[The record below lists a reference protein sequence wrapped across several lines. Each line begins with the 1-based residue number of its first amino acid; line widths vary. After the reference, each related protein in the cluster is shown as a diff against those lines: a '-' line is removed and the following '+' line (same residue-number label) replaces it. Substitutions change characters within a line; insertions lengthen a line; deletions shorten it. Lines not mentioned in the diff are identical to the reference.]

1 MSQLNIGMISFAH
14 AHAFDYLENLL
25 RFSEV
30 IVGGIADEVPARTRA
45 LAEKHSIPYYANYK
59 ELLADPKIDAVIICS
74 ENVFHAK
81 LTIDSAR
88 AGKHVLCEKPLGLS
102 VEEMQQMISVC
113 AEEKVQLMTAF
124 PCRFLTSVVRAKEAL
139 DRGDIGEIIAF
150 KGTNRGSF
158 PGPKWFADEALSG
171 GGAVLDHTVHVMD
184 LMNWFANS
192 PVDQVY
198 AYADTLFDPEL
209 KRTIDD
215 SGMVHVIFENG
226 VFGVLDPSWSRN
238 PGFPTW
244 GDVTLEI
251 IGTKGVISIDAFNQK
266 NNIYGRASGKG
277 NWSFWGDDMNELM
290 LKAFVQ
296 ALLEETEVPVSGVDG
311 LRSTEVALTAYQSVH
326 AGHPVR
332 LSK

>member
-1 MSQLNIGMISFAH
+1 MSRLNIGMISFAH
-14 AHAFDYLENLL
+14 AHAFDYLASLL
-25 RFSEV
+25 HMSEV
-30 IVGGIADEVPARTRA
+30 TVSGIADEVPERTQA
-45 LAEKHSIPYYANYK
+45 LAERHSIPYYANYK
-59 ELLADPKIDAVIICS
+59 ELLEDVNIDAVIICS
-74 ENVFHAK
+74 ENVYHAE
-81 LTIDSAR
+81 LTIASAR

-102 VEEMQQMISVC
+102 VEEMERMISVC
-113 AEEKVQLMTAF
+113 SEEGVQLMTAF
-124 PCRFLTSVVRAKEAL
+124 PCRFLTPVVRAKESL

-158 PGPKWFADEALSG
+158 PGPRWFSDEALSG

-184 LMNWFANS
+184 LMNWFS
-192 PVDQVY
+192 GSSVEQVY
-198 AYADTLFDPEL
+198 AYADTLFDSER

-215 SGMVHVIFENG
+215 AGMVHVTFENG

-266 NNIYGRASGKG
+266 NNVYGRASGKG

-296 ALLEETEVPVSGVDG
+296 ALIEGVEVPISGIDG
-311 LRSTEVALTAYQSVH
+311 LRSTEVALTAYQSAH
-326 AGHPVR
+326 AGQPVR
-332 LSK
+332 LIK